1 MNKTYLV
8 CFKEVNNKMYPYD
21 RLTHILHPEEYSH
34 VGLSFTGLVEDSSI
48 IYYASRIEEGVSIY
62 TEPAEYLDLY
72 EITLRPDFQDIIRE
86 YYEKYKGFECSF
98 LKNIG
103 YGFLEKAIPLTP
115 REHDWFYKF
124 GSAEWVARVLN
135 LGFAEQYTI
144 PKLIQFANEEDDV

>member
-48 IYYASRIEEGVSIY
+48 VYYASRIEEGVSIY

-72 EITLRPDFQDIIRE
+72 EITLRPNYQDIIRE

-115 REHDWFYKF
+115 REHDWFY
-124 GSAEWVARVLN
+124 EYLILVLLN
-135 LGFAEQYTI
+135 SILY
-144 PKLIQFANEEDDV
+144 LN